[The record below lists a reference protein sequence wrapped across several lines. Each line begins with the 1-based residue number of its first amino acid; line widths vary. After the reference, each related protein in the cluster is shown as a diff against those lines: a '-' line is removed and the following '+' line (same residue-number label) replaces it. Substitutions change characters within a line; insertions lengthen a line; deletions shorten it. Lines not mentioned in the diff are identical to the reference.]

1 MSDRIHYSHLQRM
14 LLDDTVSDDALKP
27 YLKIDKAH
35 STPLGP
41 RLVPDEETVEL
52 PDKRGIVGLS
62 VGLLNARAQRRRAAN
77 YARKMETGWQ
87 GMRLLAEGDSW
98 FEYPIL
104 LKDVI
109 DHLEDDYAIYCTSAA
124 GDTLTNMISG
134 LPEIERLI
142 RQVKPDAFLFSG
154 GGNDIAGPE
163 LLDNLFDAEPGRN
176 RPEDYLDGG
185 FQSSLDRIKA
195 QYSALFSR
203 LTTKFPD
210 LKIFCHGYDWPFPM
224 PDGHWLSP
232 AMLKK
237 KIPAELQA
245 PILKTMIDRFYT
257 LLNELAAEHNGKV
270 SIVDCRGVVGE
281 RENWFDE
288 LHPLDPGFGRAAAMF
303 RTAIES
309 STGKKS
315 RQTGQPVAVKLT
327 WYPEASSALSR
338 KPVSKLLAIG
348 TAIEIGRHPDRGI
361 DLDDSRVSRK
371 HVRLDIGPDTIIVDD
386 LQSTNGTWLD
396 GEQVTAKRE
405 WQPGQLLNVGNYVF
419 EAEFI
424 LHDKQADT
432 LAIVHKGTVAARS
445 TPGQPGAPVVIGN
458 ASRPA
463 QVAPQALRPI
473 EISIIHGNIANVS
486 SQAYAMG
493 VFDTVNVRGA
503 ASELDAVLQGNL
515 SGLIQSRMFGTR
527 LGEISL
533 LPTPRQRMMMEL
545 IAFAGLG
552 AIETFTHQVLHIVG
566 QNLARVLATA
576 KVNTVTTIPM
586 GVSAGC
592 KLTDFLRSFAS
603 GFLEGLN
610 NTDKTREILKLQ
622 ICEVDKARFEE
633 LSSEVRRLA
642 QSDFFTSRGFAVSVR
657 EQQVGTQSVTAGSS
671 RGREQPSSPIYL
683 QVSAPSEDTFDYFV
697 LHTDVAAVQS
707 YVQKIE
713 HAKQAELAA
722 SLARAAAIG
731 ADVGATLAQFYV
743 PAKAQELIS
752 QSLSRS
758 ADSHLV
764 IIHDRPSSGIPWE
777 ALYFGKS
784 CPALEAGVSRIYRTG
799 TREKI
804 HGRACLPRDAT
815 VRMLVI
821 QNPTGDL
828 KGAESE
834 GMSLTELFNANHGEV
849 DVLSGKAATKASV
862 IQALSSSSYD
872 ILHYAGHAD
881 FDEANPTNS
890 GLICSDGRLLAADI
904 AGLTSMPQLI
914 FLNGC
919 ESGRL
924 RGGPAHGTSLS
935 GQQFSALQSSVG
947 LAEGFL
953 MSGLMNFIG
962 TYWPVDDLG
971 ATRFAQTFYKALLAG
986 DSIGLAMRLARKEI
1000 GDAGLRD
1007 WANYLHFGDPM
1018 YRVRQYAN

>member
-14 LLDDTVSDDALKP
+14 LLDDTVPDDALKP
-27 YLKIDKAH
+27 YLKIDRAH

-41 RLVPDEETVEL
+41 RLVPDTETVDL

-77 YARKMETGWQ
+77 YARKIETGWQ
-87 GMRLLAEGDSW
+87 GLRLLAEGDSW

-124 GDTLTNMISG
+124 GDTLTNMVGG

-163 LLDNLFDAEPGRN
+163 LIDNLFDAQPGRN

-185 FQSSLDRIKA
+185 FQSSLDRIRA
-195 QYSALFSR
+195 QYTALFSR
-203 LTTKFPD
+203 LTTQFPE

-224 PDGHWLSP
+224 PEGNWLTP

-237 KIPAELQA
+237 KIPDELQI
-245 PILKTMIDRFYT
+245 PILKAMIDRFYV
-257 LLNELAAEHNGKV
+257 LLTDLAGEYNGKV

-303 RTAIES
+303 RTAIET
-309 STGKKS
+309 STGKKKP
-315 RQTGQPVAVKLT
+315 QTGQPVAVKLT
-327 WYPEASSALSR
+327 WYPEASSNLSR
-338 KPVSKLLAIG
+338 KPISKLLPIG
-348 TAIEIGRHPDRGI
+348 TAIDVGRHPDRGI

-371 HVRLDIGPDTIIVDD
+371 HVRLDIGTDQITVED
-386 LQSTNGTWLD
+386 LQSTNGTWIE
-396 GEQVTAKRE
+396 GAQVAKQS
-405 WQPGQLLNVGNYVF
+405 WLPGQLMHVGNYVF

-432 LAIVHKGTVAARS
+432 LAILNKSPVVARS
-445 TPGQPGAPVVIGN
+445 TPGQPGAPAVVGN
-458 ASRPA
+458 ASKSA

-473 EISIIHGNIANVS
+473 EITVIHGNIANVS

-493 VFDTVNVRGA
+493 VFDSVSVRGA

-515 SGLIQSRMFGTR
+515 AGLIQSRMFGTR

-552 AIETFTHQVLHIVG
+552 AIETFSHQVLHIVG
-566 QNLARVLATA
+566 QNLARVLVTA
-576 KVNTVTTIPM
+576 KVNNVTTIPM

-592 KLTDFLRSFAS
+592 KISDFLRSFAS

-610 NTDKTREILKLQ
+610 NNDQTREMLKLQ
-622 ICEVDKARFEE
+622 ICEVDKTRFEE
-633 LSSEVRRLA
+633 LSSELRRLA
-642 QSDFFTSRGFAVSVR
+642 QSDFFASRGFAVSVR

-671 RGREQPSSPIYL
+671 RSREQPSSPIYL
-683 QVSAPSEDTFDYFV
+683 QVSSPAEDTLDYFV

-731 ADVGATLAQFYV
+731 ADVGATLAKFYV
-743 PAKAQELIS
+743 PTKAQELIA
-752 QSLSRS
+752 QSLGRS
-758 ADSHLV
+758 KDSHLV

-777 ALYFGKS
+777 ALYFGKT
-784 CPALEAGVSRIYRTG
+784 CPALEAGVSRIYRTA

-804 HGRACLPRDAT
+804 HGRACLPRGAT

-834 GMSLTELFNANHGEV
+834 GQSLTELFSSNQGEV

-862 IQALSSSSYD
+862 IQALSSSTYD

-924 RGGPAHGTSLS
+924 RGGPGPGAALS

-953 MSGLMNFIG
+953 TSGLMNFIG

-1018 YRVRQYAN
+1018 YRVRQYATS